1 VQITLHDSSVEN
13 FYVAAFWGRLRR
25 QTFFSL
31 AEANAAIAGALDGL
45 TGSEGLARPSPFE
58 NGVAVAAPNGAMRRT
73 PRSRSP
79 STAVRQIEKT

>member
-58 NGVAVAAPNGAMRRT
+58 NGVAAMRRT